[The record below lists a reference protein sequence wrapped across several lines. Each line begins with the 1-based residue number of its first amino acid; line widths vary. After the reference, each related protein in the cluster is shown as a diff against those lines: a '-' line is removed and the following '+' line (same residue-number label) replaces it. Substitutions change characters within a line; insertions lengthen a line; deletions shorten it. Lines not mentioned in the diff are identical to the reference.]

1 MPFHVYF
8 ASNWKDS
15 VNDQRI
21 LPAQY
26 GFGFTESGALRLPE
40 KLLPNALRI
49 IDDAILPKAM
59 PDAAVLRDLAQQCSN
74 GCFFDFERAP
84 TQMHT
89 AIIRSLSRELSGIPL
104 LVAAERFAPLCT
116 SVLPI
121 VAPPPRCTNWRSFAS
136 QTAAR
141 YPKGWVLELI
151 PNAYSV
157 QMPFSA
163 QSSGRLQDAL
173 CCYQQTGKTIR
184 YFDTYET
191 LSQKL
196 ALAQE
201 YACRAAIGLLKELQP
216 LLQSSHRAF
225 PF

>member
-21 LPAQY
+21 FPAQY
-26 GFGFTESGALRLPE
+26 GFGFTENGALRLPE
-40 KLLPNALRI
+40 KLLPDALRI
-49 IDDAILPKAM
+49 IDDAILPRTV
-59 PDAAVLRDLAQQCSN
+59 PDAAALSRLALQCSK

-89 AIIRSLSRELSGIPL
+89 AIIRGLSQKLSDTPL
-104 LVAAERFAPLCT
+104 MVAAERFVPLCA
-116 SVLPI
+116 SLLPL
-121 VAPPPRCTNWRSFAS
+121 VSPPPRCTNWRDFA
-136 QTAAR
+136 AKNGAR

-157 QMPFSA
+157 QMPLSA
-163 QSSGRLQDAL
+163 QSSGRLEDAL
-173 CCYQQTGKTIR
+173 CCYRQTGKTIR
-184 YFDTYET
+184 YYDTYET

-196 ALAQE
+196 ALARE
-201 YACRAAIGLLKELQP
+201 HACCAAIGLLKDLQP
-216 LLQSSHRAF
+216 LLQSNSAF
-225 PF
+225 